1 MSRIQKMLIPTML
14 IRELR
19 VALMAGLMCL
29 AGAMVAATGPQATEA
44 ELLAVLRSDA
54 PEADKAISC
63 KFLAVN
69 GTSVAVADL
78 AQLLANPRLAAWARI
93 PLEVIPGAEASAALL
108 EAATRLDGRLR
119 VGVLHSLGVRGD
131 PAAVPLLAGV
141 LGADDP
147 EVAAA
152 SADAL
157 GRIATVEAGGLLA
170 AGILE
175 SGSPERLDALAAAAV
190 CGAARLHAAGQKA
203 EAVALY
209 AVVRAASVSQQ
220 RRAEAIRGTILAEG
234 SAGIP
239 LLVESLRA
247 PTKRLANMA
256 VFTARDLGRSDQ
268 ADPSFAAAVDSALV
282 RELEL
287 AAGEGDLARA
297 VTLIDVLAER
307 NATGSSESVTTALAR
322 AAEAFLKPIRLAAI
336 AALGRTGN
344 PQALES
350 LLAAATDQDSDIAR
364 TARGAVV
371 ALPGET
377 VDRAIKDRL
386 AGSDPTALPA
396 MIELIGRRRIA
407 AVGELLPLLGHSDGG
422 IRVATIVA
430 LGSIVDL
437 DNLGVLIKAATD
449 PPSEAEGEPAR
460 RALQEASVRMPD
472 REACAATLAA
482 AAATVPAPA
491 RVMLLDVLGMVGG
504 KTALEA
510 LAAAGSS
517 GEESLEDAATR
528 ILGKWM
534 TADAAP
540 VLLAIADAEPGGR
553 FKARAL
559 RGYVRIAR
567 QFVLPDAERAE
578 MCRQALA
585 VATEVADRKAVLE
598 ILARYPNSATL
609 TVAEEAQ
616 QVPGLEAEAAQA
628 AATIRAKLTP
638 AN

>member
-1 MSRIQKMLIPTML
+1 MLIPTML

-29 AGAMVAATGPQATEA
+29 AGATAAATGPQATEA

-69 GTSVAVADL
+69 GTSAAVAYL
-78 AQLLANPRLAAWARI
+78 TPLLANPRLAAWARI

-131 PAAVPLLAGV
+131 PAAVPVLAGA

-152 SADAL
+152 AADSL
-157 GRIATVEAGGLLA
+157 GRIATVEAGELLA

-282 RELEL
+282 KELEL
-287 AAGEGDLARA
+287 AAG
-297 VTLIDVLAER
+297 
-307 NATGSSESVTTALAR
+307 
-322 AAEAFLKPIRLAAI
+322 
-336 AALGRTGN
+336 
-344 PQALES
+344 
-350 LLAAATDQDSDIAR
+350 
-364 TARGAVV
+364 
-371 ALPGET
+371 
-377 VDRAIKDRL
+377 
-386 AGSDPTALPA
+386 
-396 MIELIGRRRIA
+396 
-407 AVGELLPLLGHSDGG
+407 
-422 IRVATIVA
+422 
-430 LGSIVDL
+430 
-437 DNLGVLIKAATD
+437 
-449 PPSEAEGEPAR
+449 
-460 RALQEASVRMPD
+460 
-472 REACAATLAA
+472 
-482 AAATVPAPA
+482 
-491 RVMLLDVLGMVGG
+491 
-504 KTALEA
+504 
-510 LAAAGSS
+510 
-517 GEESLEDAATR
+517 
-528 ILGKWM
+528 
-534 TADAAP
+534 
-540 VLLAIADAEPGGR
+540 
-553 FKARAL
+553 
-559 RGYVRIAR
+559 
-567 QFVLPDAERAE
+567 
-578 MCRQALA
+578 
-585 VATEVADRKAVLE
+585 
-598 ILARYPNSATL
+598 
-609 TVAEEAQ
+609 
-616 QVPGLEAEAAQA
+616 
-628 AATIRAKLTP
+628 
-638 AN
+638 